1 MKMPKIPAV
10 KIPKMRFPSKEK
22 IKRALPV
29 IFGGLSIIGNA
40 VSAYLFVDTTVKAVR
55 KHDELEAQGKS
66 ISDIRREVLPMYI
79 GPVSAFAA
87 ANACTIGAIVS
98 AKIQISGAL
107 AGMAAADY
115 RSRKLKEPEKKIDIS
130 RLPKCEFGEVLFYD
144 EYLDASGECDGYYSM
159 SEADW
164 WQAYAEFLEEC
175 SCGEASFADFYEKL
189 ASHSEVKR
197 LVNNLGSWP
206 YYATWD
212 MDQIFS
218 DKSSENRF
226 VRLVRTDIDEDTYI
240 NIVDWTYAPSVSYDY
255 I

>member
-115 RSRKLKEPEKKIDIS
+115 RTEWKCA
-130 RLPKCEFGEVLFYD
+130 LPILA
-144 EYLDASGECDGYYSM
+144 DAS
-159 SEADW
+159 
-164 WQAYAEFLEEC
+164 
-175 SCGEASFADFYEKL
+175 
-189 ASHSEVKR
+189 
-197 LVNNLGSWP
+197 
-206 YYATWD
+206 
-212 MDQIFS
+212 
-218 DKSSENRF
+218 
-226 VRLVRTDIDEDTYI
+226 
-240 NIVDWTYAPSVSYDY
+240 
-255 I
+255 